1 MRALAEFAEERD
13 RLSSRIA
20 DLLDA
25 AWFRGRAASAEEVRD
40 YTEEA
45 RRIIERA
52 EDLSTHR

>member
-1 MRALAEFAEERD
+1 MRALAELGKERD

-20 DLLDA
+20 DLLDV
-25 AWFRGRAASAEEVRD
+25 AWFRGRAASAEEVRE
-40 YTEEA
+40 YTEDA